1 MTMTVSHA
9 ARSSST
15 PLLGG
20 GAPARS
26 LEAER
31 RRHDPDRERAELA
44 RDARDDRRGAGAGA
58 AALARGDE
66 DHVRAAQRRL
76 QLVDRL
82 LGCGAPDRRGRRPS
96 RGRA

>member
-1 MTMTVSHA
+1 MTVSQA

-15 PLLGG
+15 PLLGRR
-20 GAPARS
+20 AAARS

-31 RRHDPDRERAELA
+31 RRDDPDRERAELA
-44 RDARDDRRGAGAGA
+44 RDARDDRRGTGAGA

-66 DHVRAAQRRL
+66 DHVRAAQRGL

-82 LGCGAPDRRGRRPS
+82 LGGCAPDAGI
-96 RGRA
+96 GAGAEARA